1 MKKSFFKQIVH
12 QLDSPLYVTDP
23 EGVILYVNEAF
34 TEVSGYSEKEALGK
48 KSSILKS
55 GRMSGDYY
63 ERLWSRLL
71 AKVSW
76 KEEIINRR
84 KDGSEYTALQFIT
97 PICDARDRILYFAA
111 VQYDV
116 TREKELQNEK
126 EIFFNVN
133 IDLFCI
139 ITESGVIRQA
149 NSAWQNLLGINPEN
163 LEGRLIQEQI
173 HEDDTDS
180 FFETQEKLIREKI
193 LPQVDLRIRKA
204 DGEYNWVSW
213 RILYDPVKKL
223 FYASGRDVQER
234 VEMER
239 KIRKISNTD
248 PLTGAANR
256 LKFEEE
262 YKKELNRSQRYRL
275 PLAFILCD
283 IDHFKQI
290 NDTYGHYRGDVVL
303 KKFVHIIHESLR
315 DTDQLFRWGG
325 EEFALLCPHTGLEDA
340 LTFAERIRKIVEEAD
355 FEIEQNVT
363 LSLGVTICRENDTE
377 ETLLRRADAALYE
390 AKRTGRNRSISVE

>member
-1 MKKSFFKQIVH
+1 M
-12 QLDSPLYVTDP
+12 
-23 EGVILYVNEAF
+23 
-34 TEVSGYSEKEALGK
+34 
-48 KSSILKS
+48 
-55 GRMSGDYY
+55 
-63 ERLWSRLL
+63 
-71 AKVSW
+71 
-76 KEEIINRR
+76 
-84 KDGSEYTALQFIT
+84 
-97 PICDARDRILYFAA
+97 
-111 VQYDV
+111 
-116 TREKELQNEK
+116 
-126 EIFFNVN
+126 
-133 IDLFCI
+133 
-139 ITESGVIRQA
+139 
-149 NSAWQNLLGINPEN
+149 
-163 LEGRLIQEQI
+163 IQEQI